1 MTSARILHATR
12 SDKKGSAGRVMV
24 VLPEAIGRMARGPDG
39 YGIPL
44 PESVAIDVLDGMA

>member
-1 MTSARILHATR
+1 MTKQIITTPNGER
-12 SDKKGSAGRVMV
+12 MV
-24 VLPEAIGRMARGPDG
+24 VLPEAIGRMARRPGG